1 SETPEMKTFCLL
13 AAAVL
18 LVALCSSALGHE
30 CCMNFYQNR
39 VPLRQIKS
47 FTETHPGCPKK
58 GVVLTT
64 LRGIKICVNPDEQR
78 IQDLMEK
85 FKYYFGQNY
94 QHLSA
99 WPDA

>member
-1 SETPEMKTFCLL
+1 MKTFCLL
-13 AAAVL
+13 TAAVL
-18 LVALCSSALGHE
+18 LVALCSSALGQSSRPSE

-47 FTETHPGCPKK
+47 FTVTHPSCPKK

-64 LRGIKICVNPDEQR
+64 LRGIKMCVNPDEQR

-85 FKYYFGQNY
+85 LTWGQKEGSGTGS
-94 QHLSA
+94 Q
-99 WPDA
+99 

>member
-1 SETPEMKTFCLL
+1 MKTFCLIINNS
-13 AAAVL
+13 VL
-18 LVALCSSALGHE
+18 KFVKSFSTASRPSE

-47 FTETHPGCPKK
+47 FTVTHPSCPKK

-64 LRGIKICVNPDEQR
+64 LRGIKMCVNPDEQR

-85 FKYYFGQNY
+85 LTWGQKEGSGTGS
-94 QHLSA
+94 Q
-99 WPDA
+99 